1 MHSSKGASDIVAD
14 RWGCDDNLLTLD
26 VGETYRLKMVMAAE
40 LVTIYINDEP
50 ACKSHHRSLL
60 RIGPR
65 PLRPLSDILRAGT
78 ADRADRQVWTDVN
91 VYMADPWY
99 RTADATVANLYFC
112 EGTCGGSGWDGDPAG
127 CADGSRE
134 GFEDQNLFPKIA

>member
-1 MHSSKGASDIVAD
+1 MARQAATISLASGLHSSKGASDIVAD

-60 RIGPR
+60 RFGPR
-65 PLRPLSDILRAGT
+65 PLRSAQR
-78 ADRADRQVWTDVN
+78 
-91 VYMADPWY
+91 
-99 RTADATVANLYFC
+99 
-112 EGTCGGSGWDGDPAG
+112 
-127 CADGSRE
+127 
-134 GFEDQNLFPKIA
+134 